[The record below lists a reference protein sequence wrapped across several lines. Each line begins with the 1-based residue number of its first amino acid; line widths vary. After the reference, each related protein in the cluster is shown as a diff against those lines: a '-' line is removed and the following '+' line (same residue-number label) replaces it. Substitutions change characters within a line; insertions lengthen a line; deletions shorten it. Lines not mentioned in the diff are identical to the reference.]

1 MSASVVGALR
11 VNLGLDSAQFAN
23 GLKGA
28 QSSLANFGA
37 IAARG
42 FAVAAAGATLAAAA
56 IAVGLRSVVNE
67 ADEMGKAAQKVGLTV
82 EELSGLAYTAG
93 LAGVEFNELQSG
105 LVKLTKAMSD
115 VASGAGGDA
124 KLAFDALGISV
135 KNADGT
141 MKSSALVMSE
151 IAEKFSGYKDGA
163 EKTAL
168 ALAIFGRAGAG
179 MIPMLNQGAA
189 AIADAN
195 AEAKL
200 FGVTISTGLA
210 RDSEILNDNMS
221 RLGAAA
227 RGMFVAIASKVVPI
241 LADWSTSLVEIT
253 KDLGLFEIVAKATE
267 TVLNAIGAAAEWS
280 LGQFR
285 GLGAILSSLG
295 TWASETLSGNFG
307 AAADA
312 IRAGLDGY
320 AAAAQNASQKI
331 DYLRQSQ
338 RALMNGSAAILGRE
352 LTGGKPADK
361 PGAPGMTKPPPGKGG
376 FDGPTAE
383 MKKFERELE
392 RFREKLRTPY
402 EELQVQLNKID
413 EYFQTGRLG
422 AEEYG
427 RAVEQAQQKFRDQA
441 IQSSALAQTLQSNLS
456 GIFDSIISGTFNA
469 RQALAK
475 LAADLAKMLA
485 NKLIKDLVG
494 SLFGSIGGGSEG
506 GIGGFIAGLF
516 GGAKATGGPVSA
528 NRAYLVG
535 EQGPELMVPNTSGSI
550 ISARDLSRGGS
561 GAPIPIQITVSP
573 TGEFDAR
580 VGQIA
585 DSRAIVAVR
594 TGISEYDRN
603 VAPTTMR
610 RIDGDPRRIG

>member
-28 QSSLANFGA
+28 QGALANFGDL
-37 IAARG
+37 AARG
-42 FAVAAAGATLAAAA
+42 FAAAAAGATLAAAA

-93 LAGVEFNELQSG
+93 LAGIEFNELQSG

-200 FGVTISTGLA
+200 FGVTISSGLA

-221 RLGAAA
+221 RLGSAA
-227 RGMFVAIASKVVPI
+227 RGMFVAISGQLVPI
-241 LADWSTSLVEIT
+241 LAEWSTQLVQLAKE
-253 KDLGLFEIVAKATE
+253 LNLFE
-267 TVLNAIGAAAEWS
+267 TVG
-280 LGQFR
+280 R
-285 GLGAILSSLG
+285 
-295 TWASETLSGNFG
+295 
-307 AAADA
+307 
-312 IRAGLDGY
+312 
-320 AAAAQNASQKI
+320 AAAAVIQTIAEWAAMASSNFQAAGVSLAAWGKAIDEIKSLNFSGAFNTLSKAKDDIEKIGNAMDATIARLRAAKANRDAFGTLDLNAFGTQKP
-331 DYLRQSQ
+331 
-338 RALMNGSAAILGRE
+338 N
-352 LTGGKPADK
+352 
-361 PGAPGMTKPPPGKGG
+361 APGIVKPPEVS
-376 FDGPTAE
+376 FAGPTAE

-413 EYFQTGRLG
+413 EYFLTGRLG